1 MRGAVPL
8 IGLALAAAPL
18 AAQNECS
25 GLFDPALRP
34 GCELAVDAYH
44 TAQRVGGIA
53 ISGGDPE
60 PGAIGVLGG
69 LGRAFASV
77 RVTGVS
83 AAIPNP
89 DGSQRAISGL
99 VPASVVTGGFGIFRG
114 LRGGLLAVDL
124 LGSATLLP
132 GTIDKLAV
140 DKSATRIGG
149 LPLGIGYGARIGITS
164 GKFPIPAV
172 SVSVMRRTL
181 PRLYFGD
188 LASGDH
194 YAFDSDLKATN
205 VRITAGMR
213 LLALDVAAGIG
224 FDHYSSTAH
233 LRWGTYGISTAEMT
247 LPATSSPRALFAD
260 AGLTLPAGKLV
271 GEIGYQTGSDVQ
283 LGTNYSGF
291 DPKAGHVFGGLG
303 FRFGF

>member
-89 DGSQRAISGL
+89 DGSQGAISGL

-114 LRGGLLAVDL
+114 LWGGLLALDL
-124 LGSATLLP
+124 LGSATLFP
-132 GTIDKLAV
+132 GTIDRPAGEKTAPGIAGRPLA
-140 DKSATRIGG
+140 GG
-149 LPLGIGYGARIGITS
+149 PGARS
-164 GKFPIPAV
+164 GTMTGRF
-172 SVSVMRRTL
+172 RTPGGSPTRWL
-181 PRLYFGD
+181 P
-188 LASGDH
+188 
-194 YAFDSDLKATN
+194 T
-205 VRITAGMR
+205 
-213 LLALDVAAGIG
+213 
-224 FDHYSSTAH
+224 
-233 LRWGTYGISTAEMT
+233 
-247 LPATSSPRALFAD
+247 
-260 AGLTLPAGKLV
+260 
-271 GEIGYQTGSDVQ
+271 
-283 LGTNYSGF
+283 
-291 DPKAGHVFGGLG
+291 
-303 FRFGF
+303 

>member
-83 AAIPNP
+83 AAFPNP
-89 DGSQRAISGL
+89 DGTQGATSGL
-99 VPASVVTGGFGIFRG
+99 VPAPVSP
-114 LRGGLLAVDL
+114 A
-124 LGSATLLP
+124 GSAFSGVLGAALLP
-132 GTIDKLAV
+132 LA
-140 DKSATRIGG
+140 
-149 LPLGIGYGARIGITS
+149 
-164 GKFPIPAV
+164 
-172 SVSVMRRTL
+172 
-181 PRLYFGD
+181 RL
-188 LASGDH
+188 
-194 YAFDSDLKATN
+194 
-205 VRITAGMR
+205 
-213 LLALDVAAGIG
+213 
-224 FDHYSSTAH
+224 
-233 LRWGTYGISTAEMT
+233 
-247 LPATSSPRALFAD
+247 
-260 AGLTLPAGKLV
+260 
-271 GEIGYQTGSDVQ
+271 
-283 LGTNYSGF
+283 
-291 DPKAGHVFGGLG
+291 
-303 FRFGF
+303 

>member
-53 ISGGDPE
+53 ISGGYPE

-89 DGSQRAISGL
+89 DGSQGAISGL

-114 LRGGLLAVDL
+114 LRGGLLARDL

-132 GTIDKLAV
+132 CPV
-140 DKSATRIGG
+140 DSRALGRSATR
-149 LPLGIGYGARIGITS
+149 
-164 GKFPIPAV
+164 
-172 SVSVMRRTL
+172 RRL
-181 PRLYFGD
+181 R
-188 LASGDH
+188 
-194 YAFDSDLKATN
+194 
-205 VRITAGMR
+205 
-213 LLALDVAAGIG
+213 ALDVAAGIG
-224 FDHYSSTAH
+224 FDHYSTTAQ
-233 LRWGTYGISTAEMT
+233 LRWGTYGIRTAERG

-260 AGLTLPAGKLV
+260 AGLTPPARKLV

-291 DPKAGHVFGGLG
+291 D
-303 FRFGF
+303 

>member
-53 ISGGDPE
+53 ISG
-60 PGAIGVLGG
+60 V
-69 LGRAFASV
+69 
-77 RVTGVS
+77 
-83 AAIPNP
+83 
-89 DGSQRAISGL
+89 
-99 VPASVVTGGFGIFRG
+99 
-114 LRGGLLAVDL
+114 
-124 LGSATLLP
+124 
-132 GTIDKLAV
+132 
-140 DKSATRIGG
+140 
-149 LPLGIGYGARIGITS
+149 PLGVGYGARIGIMN
-164 GKFPIPAV
+164 GRFPIPTV

-188 LASGDH
+188 LPSGDH
-194 YAFDSDLKATN
+194 FAFDSDLKATN

-224 FDHYSSTAH
+224 FDHYSGTAH
-233 LRWGTYGISTAEMT
+233 LRWGTYGIRTAEIG

-260 AGLTLPAGKLV
+260 AGLTLP
-271 GEIGYQTGSDVQ
+271 
-283 LGTNYSGF
+283 
-291 DPKAGHVFGGLG
+291 
-303 FRFGF
+303 

>member
-25 GLFDPALRP
+25 RLFDPALRP

-89 DGSQRAISGL
+89 DGSQRAIRSEEH
-99 VPASVVTGGFGIFRG
+99 
-114 LRGGLLAVDL
+114 
-124 LGSATLLP
+124 
-132 GTIDKLAV
+132 
-140 DKSATRIGG
+140 
-149 LPLGIGYGARIGITS
+149 TS
-164 GKFPIPAV
+164 ELQ
-172 SVSVMRRTL
+172 S
-181 PRLYFGD
+181 
-188 LASGDH
+188 H
-194 YAFDSDLKATN
+194 SDL
-205 VRITAGMR
+205 VCR
-213 LLALDVAAGIG
+213 LLL
-224 FDHYSSTAH
+224 
-233 LRWGTYGISTAEMT
+233 E
-247 LPATSSPRALFAD
+247 
-260 AGLTLPAGKLV
+260 K
-271 GEIGYQTGSDVQ
+271 
-283 LGTNYSGF
+283 
-291 DPKAGHVFGGLG
+291 KK
-303 FRFGF
+303 

>member
-83 AAIPNP
+83 APIPNP
-89 DGSQRAISGL
+89 HGGPRAISGL
-99 VPASVVTGGFGIFRG
+99 VPAAPATAGVGLFRG
-114 LRGGLLAVDL
+114 LGGGL
-124 LGSATLLP
+124 
-132 GTIDKLAV
+132 
-140 DKSATRIGG
+140 
-149 LPLGIGYGARIGITS
+149 
-164 GKFPIPAV
+164 
-172 SVSVMRRTL
+172 
-181 PRLYFGD
+181 
-188 LASGDH
+188 
-194 YAFDSDLKATN
+194 
-205 VRITAGMR
+205 TA
-213 LLALDVAAGIG
+213 
-224 FDHYSSTAH
+224 
-233 LRWGTYGISTAEMT
+233 
-247 LPATSSPRALFAD
+247 
-260 AGLTLPAGKLV
+260 
-271 GEIGYQTGSDVQ
+271 
-283 LGTNYSGF
+283 
-291 DPKAGHVFGGLG
+291 
-303 FRFGF
+303 

>member
-99 VPASVVTGGFGIFRG
+99 VPASVDR
-114 LRGGLLAVDL
+114 
-124 LGSATLLP
+124 
-132 GTIDKLAV
+132 
-140 DKSATRIGG
+140 KSTR
-149 LPLGIGYGARIGITS
+149 L
-164 GKFPIPAV
+164 
-172 SVSVMRRTL
+172 
-181 PRLYFGD
+181 
-188 LASGDH
+188 
-194 YAFDSDLKATN
+194 N
-205 VRITAGMR
+205 
-213 LLALDVAAGIG
+213 
-224 FDHYSSTAH
+224 SSH
-233 LRWGTYGISTAEMT
+233 
-247 LPATSSPRALFAD
+247 
-260 AGLTLPAGKLV
+260 
-271 GEIGYQTGSDVQ
+271 
-283 LGTNYSGF
+283 
-291 DPKAGHVFGGLG
+291 
-303 FRFGF
+303 

>member
-18 AAQNECS
+18 AAQNECC
-25 GLFDPALRP
+25 GLFDAALRP
-34 GCELAVDAYH
+34 RCGLAVDAYH

-83 AAIPNP
+83 AALPNP
-89 DGSQRAISGL
+89 DGSQGAISGL

-114 LRGGLLAVDL
+114 LWGGLLALDL

-149 LPLGIGYGARIGITS
+149 LPLGVGDGALIGIMS
-164 GKFPIPAV
+164 GRVPSSAV
-172 SVSVMRRTL
+172 FVSGLSRTL
-181 PRLYFGD
+181 SPAYFGD
-188 LASGDH
+188 LPSGDH
-194 YAFDSDLKATN
+194 SAFDSDL
-205 VRITAGMR
+205 
-213 LLALDVAAGIG
+213 
-224 FDHYSSTAH
+224 
-233 LRWGTYGISTAEMT
+233 
-247 LPATSSPRALFAD
+247 
-260 AGLTLPAGKLV
+260 
-271 GEIGYQTGSDVQ
+271 
-283 LGTNYSGF
+283 
-291 DPKAGHVFGGLG
+291 
-303 FRFGF
+303 

>member
-53 ISGGDPE
+53 IGGGDPE

-83 AAIPNP
+83 AALPNP
-89 DGSQRAISGL
+89 DGSQGAISGL

-114 LRGGLLAVDL
+114 LWGGLLALDL

-149 LPLGIGYGARIGITS
+149 LPLGVGYRAGVVIMSGRFLSPGGAVWGT
-164 GKFPIPAV
+164 
-172 SVSVMRRTL
+172 RRTR
-181 PRLYFGD
+181 PRLYLRD
-188 LASGDH
+188 
-194 YAFDSDLKATN
+194 
-205 VRITAGMR
+205 RAGG
-213 LLALDVAAGIG
+213 A
-224 FDHYSSTAH
+224 
-233 LRWGTYGISTAEMT
+233 
-247 LPATSSPRALFAD
+247 
-260 AGLTLPAGKLV
+260 
-271 GEIGYQTGSDVQ
+271 
-283 LGTNYSGF
+283 
-291 DPKAGHVFGGLG
+291 
-303 FRFGF
+303 

>member
-25 GLFDPALRP
+25 RLFDPALRP

-114 LRGGLLAVDL
+114 LWGGLLALDL

-149 LPLGIGYGARIGITS
+149 LPLGVGYGARIGIMN
-164 GKFPIPAV
+164 GRFPIPTV

-188 LASGDH
+188 LPSGDH
-194 YAFDSDLKATN
+194 FAFDSDLKATN

-213 LLALDVAAGIG
+213 LLALDVAAGVG
-224 FDHYSSTAH
+224 FDHYSSAAH
-233 LRWGTYGISTAEMT
+233 LRWGTYGIRTAEIG

>member
-83 AAIPNP
+83 AALPNP
-89 DGSQRAISGL
+89 DGSQGAISGL

-114 LRGGLLAVDL
+114 LWGGLLALDL

-132 GTIDKLAV
+132 GTIDKLAR
-140 DKSATRIGG
+140 SEEH
-149 LPLGIGYGARIGITS
+149 TS
-164 GKFPIPAV
+164 ELQ
-172 SVSVMRRTL
+172 S
-181 PRLYFGD
+181 RLH
-188 LASGDH
+188 L
-194 YAFDSDLKATN
+194 
-205 VRITAGMR
+205 VCR
-213 LLALDVAAGIG
+213 LLLEKKKKLDNLLQVQVEDKPITGLRL
-224 FDHYSSTAH
+224 ST
-233 LRWGTYGISTAEMT
+233 
-247 LPATSSPRALFAD
+247 
-260 AGLTLPAGKLV
+260 
-271 GEIGYQTGSDVQ
+271 
-283 LGTNYSGF
+283 
-291 DPKAGHVFGGLG
+291 
-303 FRFGF
+303 